1 MRKRQCAAHSVQAS
15 ADMVALYDLLPS
27 QARLVL
33 ESSDSTVEVPADA
46 VSKGD
51 LIRVLPGDRLP
62 VDGVVVSGRTTVDEA
77 ALTGEPMP
85 VVKAVGETVTAG
97 TVNVDG
103 MLLHQSSPSRID
115 FLSKLRK
122 LDLRNQNFCIYKRT
136 YGDHCATPMGIW
148 VWNKVEFGPSICVPC
163 DSVWLT

>member
-1 MRKRQCAAHSVQAS
+1 MQAS

-33 ESSDSTVEVPADA
+33 QASNTTKAVPADA
-46 VSKGD
+46 VGKGD

-85 VVKAVGETVTAG
+85 VVKAEGELVTAG

-103 MLLHQSSPSRID
+103 ATLPLFSKSCFETSLCPHEDRSLL
-115 FLSKLRK
+115 
-122 LDLRNQNFCIYKRT
+122 
-136 YGDHCATPMGIW
+136 
-148 VWNKVEFGPSICVPC
+148 EFAVA
-163 DSVWLT
+163 